1 MIKIQ
6 ESFTPYDDMKVYTG
20 EEALEGMIGNASD
33 DTIDKTIR
41 ILNRI
46 ARSFKV
52 RVEDIII
59 AATDGSYNPEDYWKS
74 RNDDVKIKEF
84 DCDGI
89 KVFKETLPSS
99 YIMFL
104 YFDSEQALDKY
115 LELYDNKVNEEID
128 YYINKGWM
136 EE

>member
-1 MIKIQ
+1 M
-6 ESFTPYDDMKVYTG
+6 
-20 EEALEGMIGNASD
+20 
-33 DTIDKTIR
+33 
-41 ILNRI
+41 
-46 ARSFKV
+46 
-52 RVEDIII
+52 
-59 AATDGSYNPEDYWKS
+59 
-74 RNDDVKIKEF
+74 
-84 DCDGI
+84 
-89 KVFKETLPSS
+89 FKETLPSS